1 MMNFKLSAYQ
11 ENILNTVK
19 LTDKNILVD
28 AKAGSGKTST
38 LILISEAIQK
48 QGNKCLFLAFN
59 KHIVEELKGKMDT
72 TDCAVKTIHSLGY
85 SYLRSFL
92 YRQYGQHYKMDL
104 DENKLR
110 EIVKHKFEE
119 EGYQQSVIEHNIDK
133 TGTELKDFIRTLI
146 SETCHLIN
154 FCRFH
159 MTNYHE
165 QDKVRK
171 LALSC
176 CRTIIEENIG
186 FDNYPTLVESVIDKL
201 KNDFENPE
209 IIDGL
214 PTYKVDFTD
223 MIYFPVYYKMIPPWS
238 IREYLDYVLI
248 DECQD
253 LSELQQEFL
262 KTLGNNSRFIFV
274 GDEKQAIYGFAG
286 ADTKSIFKLTQRYD
300 LEQLPLNICY
310 RCPKKVIKLV
320 QQEVLPTIEYNKERP
335 DVGEVYCIERSEIIK
350 NLEKNDVIIT
360 RRNSDLLRLFIDL
373 SVKKKIQVRL
383 LNKDLVNNVTN
394 NLTRIVNSY
403 IEKYNKGLN
412 IEKELFE
419 WMAEKGIP
427 KQVLKQTNLDKD
439 VENRIIQLMKD
450 RKNKSI
456 TKQKHTVDYLIK
468 CMTEYK
474 TQGNYNQK
482 NMETGELDELTAYY
496 HIIESFIDMFKQKVN
511 ALTVKD
517 LITFIENFLS
527 LNENKEV
534 PTLSTIHKMKGGE
547 ADNIFIYDYPRFP
560 YKYNNMSEDDQQQ
573 EVNLQY
579 VALTRAKKKL
589 YLVLTVPTERELQS
603 ENGIERVQE
612 MNERVKTVVD
622 SINIS
627 NNNIDNYIE
636 GLNDKFSVEEL

>member
-119 EGYQQSVIEHNIDK
+119 DGYQQSVIEHNIDK
-133 TGTELKDFIRTLI
+133 TGTELKDFVRTLI

-209 IIDGL
+209 IKDGL

-262 KTLGNNSRFIFV
+262 KTLGNNSRFN
-274 GDEKQAIYGFAG
+274 DETF
-286 ADTKSIFKLTQRYD
+286 IFKAKIKENCISNTF
-300 LEQLPLNICY
+300 
-310 RCPKKVIKLV
+310 KKVNYGINE
-320 QQEVLPTIEYNKERP
+320 QIY
-335 DVGEVYCIERSEIIK
+335 
-350 NLEKNDVIIT
+350 
-360 RRNSDLLRLFIDL
+360 FI
-373 SVKKKIQVRL
+373 
-383 LNKDLVNNVTN
+383 NNVFLKYIAVHKIDNLNLRACKDARSKTN
-394 NLTRIVNSY
+394 AFIREQYLDSNLLFKLFGNCCYEVNVFWY
-403 IEKYNKGLN
+403 
-412 IEKELFE
+412 
-419 WMAEKGIP
+419 
-427 KQVLKQTNLDKD
+427 D
-439 VENRIIQLMKD
+439 
-450 RKNKSI
+450 
-456 TKQKHTVDYLIK
+456 
-468 CMTEYK
+468 
-474 TQGNYNQK
+474 
-482 NMETGELDELTAYY
+482 GEC
-496 HIIESFIDMFKQKVN
+496 
-511 ALTVKD
+511 
-517 LITFIENFLS
+517 
-527 LNENKEV
+527 
-534 PTLSTIHKMKGGE
+534 
-547 ADNIFIYDYPRFP
+547 DNIFD
-560 YKYNNMSEDDQQQ
+560 
-573 EVNLQY
+573 V
-579 VALTRAKKKL
+579 AKKIISKL
-589 YLVLTVPTERELQS
+589 NPETRS
-603 ENGIERVQE
+603 DF
-612 MNERVKTVVD
+612 KK
-622 SINIS
+622 INIIYLAKENKIVCKRYDGALKYYYIS
-627 NNNIDNYIE
+627 VKQFFYYRNCIRLFCRLYNIDIKMFTH
-636 GLNDKFSVEEL
+636 LL